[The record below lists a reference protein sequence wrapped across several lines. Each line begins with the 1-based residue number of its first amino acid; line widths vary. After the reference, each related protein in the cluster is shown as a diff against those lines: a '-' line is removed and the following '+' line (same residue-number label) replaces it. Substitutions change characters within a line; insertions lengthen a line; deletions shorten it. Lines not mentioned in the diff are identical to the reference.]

1 MFVRKK
7 ICCSVVVMICKKS
20 SAKDVMIIELE
31 TELNKLR
38 LENKTLREM
47 NEKNTQKWAQN
58 IDTFVEKWHE
68 KNKEQIDIGVI
79 DLKLFKI
86 DIFPDKLE
94 KHIYKKVLKII
105 YSFFVDTIA
114 PEQQNDPDE
123 PH

>member
-1 MFVRKK
+1 
-7 ICCSVVVMICKKS
+7 MICKKS

-31 TELNKLR
+31 LELNKLR
-38 LENKTLREM
+38 LENKSLREM

-114 PEQQNDPDE
+114 PEQQNDPE
-123 PH
+123 PYTPL